1 MRRICESV
9 SDGELG
15 RVAARQQAI
24 EVLRMRAQLLD
35 TEDRALAITF
45 LESGVSLYQLARLS
59 GTSMSTMA
67 RRIRRIVQ
75 RLSDETYSLCVKSRH
90 CFTDLDLE
98 IVCDHF
104 VRGLSAKRISRER
117 NISYY
122 SARTTIEKARRFARS
137 REKT

>member
-15 RVAARQQAI
+15 RIAAKQQAM

-35 TEDRALAITF
+35 AEDRALATTF

-59 GTSMSTMA
+59 GTSMSTIA
-67 RRIRRIVQ
+67 RRMRRIVQ

-90 CFTDLDLE
+90 CFTELELE

-104 VRGLSAKRISRER
+104 VRGLSARRISRER
-117 NISYY
+117 NVSYY
-122 SARTTIEKARRFARS
+122 SALTTIEKARRFARS
-137 REKT
+137 RKKA

>member
-15 RVAARQQAI
+15 RVAAKQQAI

-75 RLSDETYSLCVKSRH
+75 RLSDETYSVCVKSRH

>member
-15 RVAARQQAI
+15 RVAAKQQAI

-35 TEDRALAITF
+35 TEDRALASTF